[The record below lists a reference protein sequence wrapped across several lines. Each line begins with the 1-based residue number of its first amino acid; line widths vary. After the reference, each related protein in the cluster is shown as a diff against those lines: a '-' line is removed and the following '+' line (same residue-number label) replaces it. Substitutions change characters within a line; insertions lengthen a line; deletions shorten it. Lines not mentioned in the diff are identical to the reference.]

1 MNIAI
6 LIKMFSNKM
15 IIEMSYNILSNFGS
29 KSGKSR
35 RPGFSKSLII
45 LFVILIGSSVSYS
58 QLLPGETKSK
68 SVKPRND
75 ADGLAGGMFAGV
87 TVKTANTLD
96 HWGFDVGAQFGG
108 MLSDHFGLGG
118 GLYTLFTQNVKIVPS
133 QPYFLRLSYG
143 GIEPR
148 FIFKFG
154 KIAFHTKLLI
164 GLGFAGYSDNVNFD
178 ILSDLDGDWIFL
190 GEPSLGLSYVI
201 DESLWL
207 TFDAGWRITGGVDF
221 NTISDQDLNGA
232 VFSITLKTFIY

>member
-1 MNIAI
+1 VNIAI
-6 LIKMFSNKM
+6 LIKMFIKKM
-15 IIEMSYNILSNFGS
+15 MIEMPYNILTNLCS

-35 RPGFSKSLII
+35 RHRFSEII
-45 LFVILIGSSVSYS
+45 IVLFVILISASVSYS

-75 ADGLAGGMFAGV
+75 AEGLAGGMFAGV
-87 TVKTANTLD
+87 TVKAANTLEQ
-96 HWGFDVGAQFGG
+96 WGYDVGAQFGG

-118 GLYTLFTQNVKIVPS
+118 GLYTLFTQNVKIVPGK
-133 QPYFLRLSYG
+133 PYFLRLSYG

-154 KIAFHTKLLI
+154 KVAFHTKLHL

-178 ILSDLDGDWIFL
+178 ILGDLDGDWIFL

-207 TFDAGWRITGGVDF
+207 TFDAGWRVTGGVDF
-221 NTISDQDLNGA
+221 KTITADDLNGT
-232 VFSITLKTFIY
+232 VFSITLKTFLY